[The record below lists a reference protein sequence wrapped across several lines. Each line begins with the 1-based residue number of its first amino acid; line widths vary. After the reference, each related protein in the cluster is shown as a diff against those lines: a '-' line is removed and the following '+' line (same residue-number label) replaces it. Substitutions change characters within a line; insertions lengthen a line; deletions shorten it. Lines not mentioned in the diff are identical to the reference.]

1 MSDNNFT
8 TKVKEALEAGVITGD
23 GHTLFSPEFYA
34 PHFTAEE
41 LDEAGLI
48 ETHESDG
55 TPKGTIF
62 ASDGT
67 IIEKLE
73 AVYNLEFLYWVAS
86 RVGVTEQTRS
96 MGRGSQAQELVGF
109 IRKALPQ

>member
-48 ETHESDG
+48 
-55 TPKGTIF
+55 
-62 ASDGT
+62 
-67 IIEKLE
+67 
-73 AVYNLEFLYWVAS
+73 
-86 RVGVTEQTRS
+86 
-96 MGRGSQAQELVGF
+96 
-109 IRKALPQ
+109 